1 MVLLLLL
8 YVVVVAAAAVAVAVV
23 ERLDRSFMINTGT
36 RHLIN
41 NVNRQILVNF

>member
-8 YVVVVAAAAVAVAVV
+8 YVVVVVAAAVAVAVV
-23 ERLDRSFMINTGT
+23 ERLDRSFMIDTGT
-36 RHLIN
+36 RHLID

>member
-8 YVVVVAAAAVAVAVV
+8 YVVVVVAAAVAVAVV
-23 ERLDRSFMINTGT
+23 ERLDRSFMIDTGT
-36 RHLIN
+36 LHLID